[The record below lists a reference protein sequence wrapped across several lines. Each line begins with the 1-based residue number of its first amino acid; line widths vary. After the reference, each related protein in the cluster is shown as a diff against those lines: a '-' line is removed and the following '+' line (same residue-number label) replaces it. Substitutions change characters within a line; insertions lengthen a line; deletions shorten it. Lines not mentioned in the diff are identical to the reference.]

1 MSTFL
6 SLIRSNMYLWAGLSA
21 LLSVA
26 LETLFV
32 RTESYRTIW
41 LLAFPGAI
49 AINYSAYRLIRV
61 SPTLPD
67 ALILFTVVAWFMRLA
82 AAHWLGQHIP
92 HGTWYATILL
102 LIAVIIQGRE

>member
-1 MSTFL
+1 MVSRNL
-6 SLIRSNMYLWAGLSA
+6 RPLGPRGCQ
-21 LLSVA
+21 
-26 LETLFV
+26 
-32 RTESYRTIW
+32 
-41 LLAFPGAI
+41 
-49 AINYSAYRLIRV
+49 SAYRLIRV